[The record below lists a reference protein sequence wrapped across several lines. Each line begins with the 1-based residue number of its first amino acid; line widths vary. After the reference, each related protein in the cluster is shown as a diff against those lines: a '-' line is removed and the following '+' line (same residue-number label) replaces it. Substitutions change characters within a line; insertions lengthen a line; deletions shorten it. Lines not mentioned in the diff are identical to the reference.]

1 MNTSIDMEKLRED
14 AVHIFNSGFTCSES
28 VIYAIKKNF
37 ELEMS
42 DDAIAMSSGF
52 PWGLGGAGCICGALA
67 GGTMC
72 IGYFYGRT
80 EPGDPRNQLCF
91 KLCNELHDFFL
102 FNMLRNGFA
111 PDKIYFLACK
121 AFENEFSEATIKKW
135 LATFMRRFFNQQFK
149 RSCMPDGP
157 KVGMSL
163 SPRGDW
169 RMPSD
174 ATARLWLDMCNN
186 L

>member
-52 PWGLGGAGCICGALA
+52 PCGLGGAGCICGALA

-91 KLCNELHDFFL
+91 KLCNELHDFFKENYGAACCRVL
-102 FNMLRNGFA
+102 TRGMEKQSPERKAHCTKMVSGTVVKTA
-111 PDKIYFLACK
+111 EIILANLK
-121 AFENEFSEATIKKW
+121 DS
-135 LATFMRRFFNQQFK
+135 RFQDV
-149 RSCMPDGP
+149 C
-157 KVGMSL
+157 
-163 SPRGDW
+163 
-169 RMPSD
+169 
-174 ATARLWLDMCNN
+174 
-186 L
+186 

>member
-28 VIYAIKKNF
+28 VIYAIRKNF
-37 ELEMS
+37 KLEMS

-91 KLCNELHDFFL
+91 KLCNELHDFFKENYGAACCRVL
-102 FNMLRNGFA
+102 TRGMEKQSPERKAHCTKMVSGTVVKTA
-111 PDKIYFLACK
+111 EIILANL
-121 AFENEFSEATIKKW
+121 ENS
-135 LATFMRRFFNQQFK
+135 RFQ
-149 RSCMPDGP
+149 
-157 KVGMSL
+157 
-163 SPRGDW
+163 
-169 RMPSD
+169 
-174 ATARLWLDMCNN
+174 
-186 L
+186 